1 LDEVDMAALDDDGT
15 LNLEEL
21 TGDQMSGLDLGALDL
36 TNPEGDSTLDN
47 LTLDDAD
54 LNSLGDIS
62 SGVRDGL
69 SADID
74 LEEGTISRTDEM
86 ETMLDLAKAYIDMGD
101 SDSAESALKDII
113 THGSDAQKMEAQ
125 DLLSNLK

>member
-1 LDEVDMAALDDDGT
+1 MAALDDDGT

-21 TGDQMSGLDLGALDL
+21 TGDQMSGLDLGTLDL